1 MKISH
6 KGMLKGAT
14 VAFVL
19 LVIGAFC
26 LHSRAPDFWG
36 YGRAVSDGREN
47 SAVFFVEVRGVGD
60 LPTIAY
66 IVRCPEPASAP
77 KNMLDVSRGILP
89 QIEKRT
95 RVMDRWR
102 SECMLLVGRRVGERI
117 LIRLDTATARKWFGR
132 PGAAFVDLAHCQ
144 EFWNEFI
151 DPRIVEF
158 EKRHPGAE

>member
-6 KGMLKGAT
+6 ERVLKG
-14 VAFVL
+14 VAVALVL
-19 LVIGAFC
+19 LLVGAFY

-66 IVRCPEPASAP
+66 IVRCPEPASGP
-77 KNMLDVSRGILP
+77 KNVLAVSRGLLP

-102 SECMLLVGRRVGERI
+102 SECMLFVGRRVGERI
-117 LIRLDTATARKWFGR
+117 PIQLDTATAQKWFGR

-144 EFWNEFI
+144 EFWDAFI

-158 EKRHPGAE
+158 ERSHPGTR